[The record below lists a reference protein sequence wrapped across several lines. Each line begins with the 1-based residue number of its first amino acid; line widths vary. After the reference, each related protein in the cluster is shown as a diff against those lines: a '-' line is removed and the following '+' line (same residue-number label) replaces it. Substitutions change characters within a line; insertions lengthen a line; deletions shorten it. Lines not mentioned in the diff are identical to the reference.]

1 MQKSSLR
8 VHGVPLLLLM
18 AGMALVPGCDQ
29 RSQGSKSLQ
38 SASNSLHATGVAPEA
53 DASKLQ
59 SRLKQIS
66 GSLADVA
73 ANGSAGEKS
82 SAAVLLAQTTMGEGE
97 LAAQAAKTADF
108 TIRNQLV
115 LVSGLLADWSRHS
128 ATVNSLKT
136 FDPSKDLAELDAG
149 KAAMQSELESHEKA
163 LAAAKAR
170 QSQLQDEAKAKMV
183 EAEAAA
189 REYATRSQSAIKM
202 TATQAAEVVIKA
214 NEFRR
219 QADDLRTAG
228 GKLQAAADLLEP
240 TVKEYGV
247 LGEKCR
253 RQIANYEKS
262 AESLRTRRQASEQES
277 AAAAAKANAAAND
290 LDKMVV
296 ELLAKRASDVVPAYA
311 KAADHF
317 AKAASKAAGAAAAA
331 PGMSK
336 VSQGSAK
343 LALAETH
350 WGQSHGARAVISTLD
365 ALAGVRP
372 ALPQASQYK
381 AKAEELRA
389 EAKTSLE
396 TAAAALEEAKSAFES
411 ARISDKA
418 VKERLTMLAEQVG
431 KAKDIAGGA
440 SIEPPSAPVETPAAG
455 SGAAAGGS
463 APAATAAVDP
473 ALLEAVDRALEA
485 TRTYNTASLID
496 SAVGIDDEGKA
507 LLRKMAAMTD
517 AMGAVDK
524 ACREKF
530 GKSVNEVLASNPMMG
545 QALKGMGGAIAVGD
559 VKAADLTF
567 KVEGDKATA
576 TMPGSPMP
584 MQFAKH
590 DGKWVPDMSGQAA
603 MLPMLKGQMG
613 MIEQFGGVIKTWG
626 DDIAAGKFADANAA
640 AQGLQ
645 QAFMPIMQQMMG
657 GGRRNGGG

>member
-8 VHGVPLLLLM
+8 VHGVPLVLLM
-18 AGMALVPGCDQ
+18 AGLAIAPGCDQ
-29 RSQGSKSLQ
+29 RSQASKTLQ
-38 SASNSLHATGVAPEA
+38 SAANSLHATGVAPEA
-53 DASKLQ
+53 DASKLE

-66 GSLADVA
+66 NSLSEVTS
-73 ANGSAGEKS
+73 GGTAGEKA
-82 SAAVLLAQTTMGEGE
+82 SAAVLLTQTTLGQGE
-97 LAAQAAKTADF
+97 LAAQAAKNADF
-108 TIRNQLV
+108 AVRNQLV
-115 LVSGLLADWSRHS
+115 LISGLMGDWSRHS
-128 ATVNSLKT
+128 ASAEALKV
-136 FDPSKDLAELDAG
+136 FDPSKDLAELEAG
-149 KAAMQSELESHEKA
+149 KTAMQAELAGHEKA
-163 LAAAKAR
+163 LSEAKAR
-170 QSQLQDEAKAKMV
+170 QSTLASQAKAKMD
-183 EAEAAA
+183 EAEVAA
-189 REYATRSQSAIKM
+189 REYATLSQSAIKM
-202 TATQAAEVVIKA
+202 TATQAAEVVTKA

-228 GKLQAAADLLEP
+228 GKLQAEADLLGP
-240 TVKEYGV
+240 TVKEFEV

-253 RQIANYEKS
+253 RQIANYEAS
-262 AESLRTRRQASEQES
+262 AQSLKAREQAAKQES
-277 AAAAAKANAAAND
+277 AAAAAKANAVAND

-311 KAADHF
+311 AAADLF
-317 AKAASKAAGAAAAA
+317 AKAASKAGGSSAAA

-350 WGQSHGARAVISTLD
+350 WGQSHGARAVITTLD

-389 EAKTSLE
+389 EAKASLE
-396 TAAAALEEAKSAFES
+396 AATAALDEAKSAFES

-418 VKERLTMLAEQVG
+418 VKERLTALAEQVG
-431 KAKDIAGGA
+431 KAKDIASGA
-440 SIEPPSAPVETPAAG
+440 TIEPPPAPVEETAG
-455 SGAAAGGS
+455 GTGGS
-463 APAATAAVDP
+463 AVGSAGATAAVDP
-473 ALLEAVDRALEA
+473 ALLEAVERALEA

-545 QALKGMGGAIAVGD
+545 QALKGMGGAAMVGD
-559 VKAADLTF
+559 LKASDLSFT
-567 KVEGDKATA
+567 VEGDKATA

-584 MQFAKH
+584 MQFAKQ
-590 DGKWVPDMSGQAA
+590 GGTWVPDMSGQAA